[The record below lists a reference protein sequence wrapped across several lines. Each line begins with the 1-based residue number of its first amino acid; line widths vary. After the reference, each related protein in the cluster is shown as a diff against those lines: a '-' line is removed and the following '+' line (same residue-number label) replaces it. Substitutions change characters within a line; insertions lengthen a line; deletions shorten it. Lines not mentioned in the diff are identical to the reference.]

1 MFYLKNKYFIII
13 LWFYFSL
20 IDEFLKYN
28 YVVYISLT
36 IK

>member
-1 MFYLKNKYFIII
+1 MFYLKNKSFIID